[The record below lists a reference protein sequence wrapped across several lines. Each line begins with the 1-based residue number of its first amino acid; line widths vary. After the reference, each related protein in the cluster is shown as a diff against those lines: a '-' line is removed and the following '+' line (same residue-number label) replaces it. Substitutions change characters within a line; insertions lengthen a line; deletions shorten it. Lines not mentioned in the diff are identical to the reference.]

1 MATHRRGAFHNVRD
15 TALVVLGMAM
25 LCYETIAG
33 TDRPYIISAAV
44 ALCFGLPL
52 AFLVDIKRRNG
63 NGNGVNS

>member
-1 MATHRRGAFHNVRD
+1 
-15 TALVVLGMAM
+15 MAM

-63 NGNGVNS
+63 NGVNS